1 MMSFIQS
8 ENEIRMYRVSS
19 GNKLDGGASY
29 VRDVSM
35 SLDFEA
41 GNVFLSILMYLQ
53 IVKRHIYP

>member
-8 ENEIRMYRVSS
+8 ENEITMYRVSS

-41 GNVFLSILMYLQ
+41 GNVFVSILMYLQ

>member
-19 GNKLDGGASY
+19 GNKLDGGPSY
-29 VRDVSM
+29 VRDVSI

-41 GNVFLSILMYLQ
+41 GNIFLSVLMYLQ